1 MNGIFAVLR
10 NAASASF
17 QQPVSLT
24 RNNSYEDNLDR
35 GCFARNKLID
45 MPWKIL
51 SSEQWT
57 GPTGHVQRDLVDESQ
72 QAFALFEPCQ
82 ALAGE
87 RVGTLV
93 HGVPGVTL
101 HPAPIDGVRRG
112 GRLEPL
118 P

>member
-1 MNGIFAVLR
+1 M
-10 NAASASF
+10 
-17 QQPVSLT
+17 
-24 RNNSYEDNLDR
+24 DR
-35 GCFARNKLID
+35 GCFAWNKLID

-57 GPTGHVQRDLVDESQ
+57 GPTGHDQRDLVDESQ
-72 QAFALFEPCQ
+72 QALALFEPCH

>member
-1 MNGIFAVLR
+1 M
-10 NAASASF
+10 
-17 QQPVSLT
+17 
-24 RNNSYEDNLDR
+24 DR
-35 GCFARNKLID
+35 GCFAWNKLID
-45 MPWKIL
+45 MPWKIMHRNNGL
-51 SSEQWT
+51 
-57 GPTGHVQRDLVDESQ
+57 GPPVMFNETWLDETQ
-72 QAFALFEPCQ
+72 QALALFEPCH

-101 HPAPIDGVRRG
+101 HPTPIDGVMRG